1 MTKASGFGAF
11 SPGNLASSLNETMK
25 AAVDLASVRAQRKP
39 STNGSNGTVVI
50 VGMSDAEAAMLAHWS
65 ARRGFHPLRCK
76 SAREALQCAKAPRTC
91 LVLLPHELSG
101 TSAASMCEG
110 MRRDGFRG
118 SILCVGRATDIRLE
132 SAVLRAGADD
142 FATTQPV
149 ERLLARVDAALRRAG
164 GLYSRVMELG
174 PVVIDHSCR
183 AAYVRGKQILLTRT
197 EFDLLTYLITHRE
210 RLVSAEEI
218 SREVL
223 KSRWGRV
230 NVKRHVS
237 RIRTKLGSARASL
250 QTVRGSGYRFASIND
265 TNGTR

>member
-1 MTKASGFGAF
+1 LVPLAEEYLASGLGK
-11 SPGNLASSLNETMK
+11 TMK
-25 AAVDLASVRAQRKP
+25 AAVDSASLRTRQKLP
-39 STNGSNGTVVI
+39 NNGSNGNVVI
-50 VGMSDAEAAMLAHWS
+50 VGMTDAEAAMLAHWS

-76 SAREALQCAKAPRTC
+76 NAREALQCAKAPRTC
-91 LVLLPHELSG
+91 LVLVPHDVAG
-101 TSAASMCEG
+101 TSAASLCEG

-118 SILCVGRATDIRLE
+118 SILCVSRATDIRLE

-142 FATTQPV
+142 FASSQPV

-183 AAYVRGKQILLTRT
+183 AAYVKGKQILLTRT
-197 EFDLLTYLITHRE
+197 EFDLLTYLIAHRE

-237 RIRTKLGSARASL
+237 RIRTKLGPARGAL
-250 QTVRGSGYRFASIND
+250 QTVRGSGYRFASIAD
-265 TNGTR
+265 ANGPR

>member
-1 MTKASGFGAF
+1 M
-11 SPGNLASSLNETMK
+11 
-25 AAVDLASVRAQRKP
+25 
-39 STNGSNGTVVI
+39 
-50 VGMSDAEAAMLAHWS
+50 
-65 ARRGFHPLRCK
+65 
-76 SAREALQCAKAPRTC
+76 
-91 LVLLPHELSG
+91 PHELSG
-101 TSAASMCEG
+101 TSAATLCEG

-118 SILCVGRATDIRLE
+118 SILCVSRATDVRLE

-142 FATTQPV
+142 FAASQPV

-197 EFDLLTYLITHRE
+197 EFDLLTYLITHRD

-237 RIRTKLGSARASL
+237 RIRTKLGAARGAL

-265 TNGTR
+265 ANGAR

>member
-1 MTKASGFGAF
+1 MR
-11 SPGNLASSLNETMK
+11 
-25 AAVDLASVRAQRKP
+25 AAVDLVGPRARRKLP
-39 STNGSNGTVVI
+39 NNGSNGNVVI
-50 VGMSDAEAAMLAHWS
+50 VGMTDAEAAMLAHWT

-76 SAREALQCAKAPRTC
+76 NAREAMQCARAPRTC
-91 LVLLPHELSG
+91 LILVPNDVSG
-101 TSAASMCEG
+101 TPASTLCEG

-118 SILCVGRATDIRLE
+118 SILCVSRATDVRME

-142 FATTQPV
+142 FAASQPV

-174 PVVIDHSCR
+174 PVVVDHSCR
-183 AAYVRGKQILLTRT
+183 AAYVRGRQIWLTRT
-197 EFDLLTYLITHRE
+197 EFDLLTYLIAHRE

-237 RIRTKLGSARASL
+237 RIRTKLGTARAAL
-250 QTVRGSGYRFASIND
+250 QTVRGSGYRF
-265 TNGTR
+265 TPPE

>member
-1 MTKASGFGAF
+1 
-11 SPGNLASSLNETMK
+11 MK
-25 AAVDLASVRAQRKP
+25 AGIDSVALRARRKP
-39 STNGSNGTVVI
+39 AANGSNGIVVI
-50 VGMSDAEAAMLAHWS
+50 VGMTDAEAAMLAHWS

-76 SAREALQCAKAPRTC
+76 NAREALQCVKAPRTC
-91 LVLLPHELSG
+91 LVLLPQEVSG
-101 TSAASMCEG
+101 TPAATLCEG
-110 MRRDGFRG
+110 IRRDGFRG
-118 SILCVGRATDIRLE
+118 SILCVSRATDVRLE

-142 FATTQPV
+142 FAASQPV

-197 EFDLLTYLITHRE
+197 EFDLLTYLIAHRD

-230 NVKRHVS
+230 NVKRHIS
-237 RIRTKLGSARASL
+237 RIRTKLGAARGAL
-250 QTVRGSGYRFASIND
+250 QTVRGSGYRFAAIND
-265 TNGTR
+265 TNGAR